1 MEILF
6 DEDDLEPA
14 QAGQTDASAPAAALE
29 TSEASLFGDLEE
41 ALGLEPVFAPA
52 PLSGAAPVS
61 RTPVADLWG
70 EARAAAAKALRPA
83 RTGGAAVRAERAEPP
98 APAASPEPDGS
109 LFPEIAP
116 AERAKPRRVVKAVK
130 TVKPAKPRKASGSG
144 DAPKAEAPESFVEC
158 SEDWDGARIIRTPG
172 DAEAFN
178 VLREDGTVVEVDRDS
193 CADSGVFER
202 ERRRRRASDGRRR
215 PAKSILT
222 RAIDAL
228 SRREYS
234 RRDLGR
240 KLAQN
245 LAEGETRE
253 QVTETLD
260 RLESLGL
267 LSDERYAEAKVR
279 AAAGRM
285 GDYRLRRELRMS
297 GVSEERID
305 AALETVEEPEDVR
318 ALRMWRRRW
327 SEPPE
332 NWRER
337 EKMTRY
343 LLTRGF
349 GMSAISRVLRGEV
362 ELPEDE
368 V

>member
-14 QAGQTDASAPAAALE
+14 QAGQADASAPAAALE

-61 RTPVADLWG
+61 RAPVADPWG
-70 EARAAAAKALRPA
+70 EDRAAAAKALRPA
-83 RTGGAAVRAERAEPP
+83 RTGGAAVRAERVEPP
-98 APAASPEPDGS
+98 APAASTEPDGS

-116 AERAKPRRVVKAVK
+116 AERAKPRRVVKTAK
-130 TVKPAKPRKASGSG
+130 TAKPRKASGSG
-144 DAPKAEAPESFVEC
+144 DAPKAEAPESFVER
-158 SEDWDGARIIRTPG
+158 SEDWGGARIIRTPG

-202 ERRRRRASDGRRR
+202 ERRRRRASDGRSR

-228 SRREYS
+228 SRREDS

-240 KLAQN
+240 KLAQS